1 MAIGK
6 SFDELE
12 NNISYKFSDTSV
24 LENALT
30 HSSYSNEQKT
40 RGLSIPSNER
50 LEFLGDAVL
59 EMVISE
65 YLFEN
70 FKSYTEGKLTRM
82 RQQLVCEKTLARIA
96 SRIRLGYFIHLG
108 KGEEIDCRT
117 NPKVLA
123 DTMEAVFA
131 AIFIDSKKNGSD
143 EYKSVIIS
151 LFEEEFSGAS
161 ATPTPDYKT
170 MLQQFV
176 EKDGSATLAYETVA
190 ENGPEHKKEFIVIA
204 KVNNNIVGRGSAFS
218 KKNAE
223 MEAAKA
229 ALLLFGFKL

>member
-1 MAIGK
+1 MEK
-6 SFDELE
+6 
-12 NNISYKFSDTSV
+12 
-24 LENALT
+24 
-30 HSSYSNEQKT
+30 
-40 RGLSIPSNER
+40 
-50 LEFLGDAVL
+50 
-59 EMVISE
+59 
-65 YLFEN
+65 LF
-70 FKSYTEGKLTRM
+70 RA
-82 RQQLVCEKTLARIA
+82 CP
-96 SRIRLGYFIHLG
+96 RLGGIINLCQGEYITSCASALPVIHCPHC
-108 KGEEIDCRT
+108 KDKSAGE
-117 NPKVLA
+117 VLA